1 MEIFVP
7 KDQVKEV
14 FDLLAG
20 EKVSCEVT
28 DKEFDLM
35 VAGKKIAEV
44 TTLEADLLETD
55 VPVIYDQGPEI
66 TLRAFRLPSGGSS
79 SSPTPTAI
87 SSASSPRRRAGNVR
101 PHQGPGYW
109 PGPVSCP
116 GGSSCRDSPGARSP
130 RRRDTPAPR
139 PLP

>member
-7 KDQVKEV
+7 KDQVKEI
-14 FDLLAG
+14 FDVLAG

-44 TTLEADLLETD
+44 TALEADLLETD

-66 TLRAFRLPSGGSS
+66 TLRAFRLPSGRKVLLTDADGNFVRIV
-79 SSPTPTAI
+79 A
-87 SSASSPRRRAGNVR
+87 PRRRAGNGSR
-101 PHQGPGYW
+101 IIHQAAKE
-109 PGPVSCP
+109 P
-116 GGSSCRDSPGARSP
+116 GGIGF
-130 RRRDTPAPR
+130 PACANS
-139 PLP
+139 LCTFCTL